1 MADSVYRSLA
11 DRSLAL
17 DALIETGNPFTDDK
31 IDVRN
36 SCLVRVS
43 TISVVN
49 ANKRETTLFLLDLL
63 K

>member
-1 MADSVYRSLA
+1 MADSVLRSLA

-17 DALIETGNPFTDDK
+17 DALIETGNPFTNDK
-31 IDVRN
+31 IDIRN
-36 SCLVRVS
+36 SCLVRIR

-49 ANKRETTLFLLDLL
+49 VDKRETTLFLLDLL